1 MPDGNVVE
9 CGSFL
14 LIGYEKRRGRGWVGC
29 QSFISSESAFLLLFD
44 R

>member
-29 QSFISSESAFLLLFD
+29 QSFYFFRERIPSAF
-44 R
+44 